1 MATIFFFF
9 YSRRKRDA
17 SQYEFKPED
26 VIVLHITALEG
37 QQTEIE
43 LLLLDPASTS
53 PLPDSSFTTKELQ
66 SLIVKIDK
74 TKLPFQVK
82 SVDGVSVKWVVAKWL
97 VALFEKHDTNFTAKN
112 ATDLLHVLVTL
123 NSCKLSTTCQLH
135 RIARSALKS
144 RLLQLV
150 IAKLI
155 TTCGNKL
162 QQAYVWITS
171 F

>member
-1 MATIFFFF
+1 MATIFFSF

-26 VIVLHITALEG
+26 VIVLHITALEDE
-37 QQTEIE
+37 QTEIE
-43 LLLLDPASTS
+43 LLLLDPTSTS

-66 SLIVKIDK
+66 SLILKIDK
-74 TKLPFQVK
+74 TKLSFQVK
-82 SVDGVSVKWVVAKWL
+82 SVDGVPLRWVVA
-97 VALFEKHDTNFTAKN
+97 NCTAKN

-123 NSCKLSTTCQLH
+123 TSCNLSTTCQFH
-135 RIARSALKS
+135 RIATNALKP

-150 IAKLI
+150 IAKLVA
-155 TTCGNKL
+155 TCGNNL